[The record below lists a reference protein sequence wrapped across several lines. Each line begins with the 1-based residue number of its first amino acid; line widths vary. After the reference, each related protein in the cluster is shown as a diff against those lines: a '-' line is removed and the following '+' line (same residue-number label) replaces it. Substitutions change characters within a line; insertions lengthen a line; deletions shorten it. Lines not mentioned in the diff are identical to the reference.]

1 MTQPSRD
8 DLVDLLGV
16 DLGQLLALESL
27 TPALEAAVF
36 LSGSLVEG
44 MGNAFSDIDVF
55 IVGGGEPKGTSL
67 HKAGEALFSVHM
79 LGKRRVDFEYWSDA
93 AVERLAAKLASLD
106 LKEGGPDNVMMER
119 RMTEDEI
126 VFLHRVRTGVAL
138 THDSRLERLRARF
151 DFPRLSRWLQEV
163 KIREVDD
170 ALEDL
175 YGMMEQPDVALMR
188 ARELLN
194 STCDAFCHARGS
206 TNIRRKWRTRILGQ
220 LAASGDAEARTFEQ
234 RFWELQFPD
243 GARLRAQPEALKA
256 YLETCIRLCNQ
267 LTDVIEG

>member
-1 MTQPSRD
+1 MTQLSRD

-138 THDSRLERLRARF
+138 MHDSRLERLRARF

-220 LAASGDAEARTFEQ
+220 LAAGGDAEARAFEQ

>member
-8 DLVDLLGV
+8 ELMNLLGV
-16 DLGQLLALESL
+16 DLGHLLALESL
-27 TPALEAAVF
+27 TPAIEAAVF

-55 IVGGGEPKGTSL
+55 VVGGGEPTGTSL
-67 HKAGEALFSVHM
+67 HKAGDALFSVHM
-79 LGKRRVDFEYWSDA
+79 LGKRRVDFEYWSEA
-93 AVERLAAKLASLD
+93 SVEVLAAKLAALD
-106 LKEGGPDNVMMER
+106 LKEGGRDNVMMER

-138 THDSRLERLRARF
+138 MHDGRLDRLRSRF
-151 DFPRLSRWLQEV
+151 DFRRLSRWLLEV

-194 STCDAFCHARGS
+194 STCDAFCHYRGS

-220 LAASGDAEARTFEQ
+220 LVASGDEEARKFEQ

-243 GARLRAQPEALKA
+243 GARLRQRPEDLKA

-267 LTDVIEG
+267 LTDVIEE

>member
-8 DLVDLLGV
+8 ELMNLVGV
-16 DLGQLLALESL
+16 DLDQLLALESL
-27 TPALEAAVF
+27 TPAVEAAVF

-55 IVGGGEPKGTSL
+55 VVGRGEPTGTSL
-67 HKAGEALFSVHM
+67 HKAGDALFSVHM
-79 LGKRRVDFEYWSDA
+79 LGKRRVDFEYWSEA
-93 AVERLAAKLASLD
+93 SVEALAAKLAALD
-106 LKEGGPDNVMMER
+106 LVEGGRDNVMMER

-138 THDSRLERLRARF
+138 IHGDRLDKLRSRF
-151 DFPRLSRWLQEV
+151 DFRRLSWWLMEV

-194 STCDAFCHARGS
+194 STCDAFCHFRGN
-206 TNIRRKWRTRILGQ
+206 TNIRRKWRTRILGK
-220 LAASGDAEARTFEQ
+220 LAEGRDDEARDFEE
-234 RFWELQFPD
+234 RFWQLQFPD
-243 GARLRAQPEALKA
+243 GARLSQHPEELKA
-256 YLETCIRLCNQ
+256 YLETCIRVCNQ
-267 LTDVIEG
+267 LTDIIQE